1 MSDRL
6 KLQYTAAL
14 ENWTMPILRL
24 SKHKGTFG
32 NTKKRRK
39 TAMIEPLLREIT
51 EKNDE
56 KPRSKLYETYQR
68 NLKMSELKGV
78 SLIKIHDIVQKDSKI
93 TIVQGTGGI
102 GKTSLVDYITYQWAQ
117 NEMFQGKEELQFSFV
132 FRFQCRSLNRYQGRK
147 LTANDLFMEKFNIN
161 ISDVGDKV
169 GKILIILDGFDEYFA
184 YSDVFKF
191 SNKEDSITR
200 IVRDMVS
207 QGTVLFPGH
216 YNLVTGRHHAVDLLQ
231 TREKYTGKAR
241 WVEMLGFSEHAVE
254 KYVDQFSEGNSSLAA
269 YIKSRLTSSVTLQSL
284 ATTPVFLRTLCSML
298 SREGDE
304 LYEFIGASLVKMT
317 DIYSWIVGSFLK
329 FHFAS
334 EDQEFSEIPLS
345 QLLSRRD
352 VRKFLRNISKDAY
365 ELLVANAL
373 EFDCEKLSSV
383 DMSDPV
389 IRNLVNGFVIRSEDE
404 LESKC
409 EFWHVT
415 MHEYFAAY
423 HCVTT
428 KACPTLIL
436 REKNWHK
443 AVQFMAGFISTRRRK
458 AKSINHLLI
467 GKSLQIE
474 DDRINDFLYHE
485 PFLKTSCNRR
495 CKKRFLEI
503 FFESFAIGDIFS
515 THLGPQYWGES
526 ALDVGMLLLW
536 NIFSLSDAVLFSH
549 FGKIMIAN
557 GMGYK
562 LGDVWLWLTN
572 TKPKKNFLID
582 LFEVLPYCH
591 YATIVSVR
599 LEDTIDIG
607 TSNRLLAPFK
617 NGIHNLRFLE
627 LQGCYLSNGTGNLV
641 LNVIPYMAKVNIHFQ
656 NVTVSNAK
664 MLASA
669 SRRSIAASVFRL
681 KEIEF
686 GYCFFENGTD
696 AHLAKILP
704 YVNNVMIFRSESL
717 YSLQL
722 AAEGISNIL
731 VNASVDSE
739 KKLKN
744 LELCDFDRLPSDV
757 MNGLAAGIPYLEN
770 VSLNCV
776 MLTKRFVTQL
786 VESFLDTLKKNG
798 KITLRN
804 FQICCAPLPKQD
816 SPCYK
821 TLEASMT
828 KMMPSINKS
837 RIRHF
842 TTANGTKHFELGGYE
857 DFIADGIAKII
868 PFIPFVEFE
877 TVGLSLDDLKAL
889 STSVLLSAT
898 SKEKK
903 KYFNLQHFRFNLMYP
918 FSLTTKYIYLMTHMA
933 KLQNL
938 TAYLHKELMREV
950 TTPILALTTNF
961 TSLLRKLHYCLLIS
975 KESDALL
982 PVIKSHLTGI
992 AKIVNFHMHL
1002 AQKLQIH
1009 QRKSNE
1015 AASFV
1020 ILFVN
1025 QRVVKTLRKGKLK
1038 KDLEIV
1044 EKISAD
1050 ISSGIKKVK
1059 NDVFEENHNSIWCLT
1074 ELERIERKVAN
1085 CSNLNTR
1092 FNETMKAFEKAQQEE
1107 LKLSLEIEELRASSR
1122 PDKYPALEMLSRRI
1136 ERLRYEMIRLGSEM
1150 KEMIVQWGQG
1160 ESRKEAVQKINS
1172 EFQLIYQQFKMAIDF
1187 LHIKSLQPQSSK
1199 YWQVKSLQEAARL
1212 IPFVKTV
1219 DMTVGIALDGW
1230 CKLLLENIR
1239 KIAMFT
1245 KFKRRFALR
1254 SLNLFIPRKGM
1265 VQDCSK
1271 LILKE
1276 FGVA

>member
-39 TAMIEPLLREIT
+39 TAMIEPLLREII
-51 EKNDE
+51 EKADK
-56 KPRSKLYETYQR
+56 KPCSRLYKTDTR

-102 GKTSLVDYITYQWAQ
+102 GKTSLVDYISYQWAQ

-161 ISDVGDKV
+161 ISYIGDKAE
-169 GKILIILDGFDEYFA
+169 KILIILDGFDEYFA

-216 YNLVTGRHHAVDLLQ
+216 YTLVTGRHHAVDLLQ
-231 TREKYTGKAR
+231 NKEKDTGKAR

-269 YIKSRLTSSVTLQSL
+269 YIKSRITSSATLQSL

-334 EDQEFSEIPLS
+334 EEQEFSEIPLS

-383 DMSDPV
+383 DMSDPD

-436 REKNWHK
+436 QEKNWHK

-467 GKSLQIE
+467 GKSLRME
-474 DDRINDFLYHE
+474 DDRLNDFLYYE
-485 PFLKTSCNRR
+485 PFLETPCFQGF
-495 CKKRFLEI
+495 KKRFLEI
-503 FFESFAIGDIFS
+503 FFESFEIGDIFS
-515 THLGPQYWGES
+515 AHLGPQQWGFDSGMES
-526 ALDVGMLLLW
+526 GKEIRWDIL
-536 NIFSLSDAVLFSH
+536 SLSDAVLFSH

-562 LGDVWLWLTN
+562 LGDFWLFLSN
-572 TKPKKNFLID
+572 IKPKKNVLID
-582 LFEVLPYCH
+582 LFEVLPVCH
-591 YATIVSVR
+591 LATMVSVR
-599 LEDTIDIG
+599 LEDTLDIG

-617 NGIHNLRFLE
+617 KGIHNLRGLE
-627 LQGCYLSNGTGNLV
+627 LTDCYLSNGAGNLV
-641 LNVIPYMAKVNIHFQ
+641 LNAIPYIEKIMIYLQ

-664 MLASA
+664 ILARA
-669 SRRSIAASVFRL
+669 SRRSMAERSSASVFRL

-686 GYCFFENGTD
+686 GLCFFENGTD
-696 AHLAKILP
+696 AYLAEILP
-704 YVNNVMIFRSESL
+704 YVNTVRIFRSESL
-717 YSLQL
+717 YGLQMV
-722 AAEGISNIL
+722 AEGISNIL
-731 VNASVDSE
+731 INASIDSE
-739 KKLKN
+739 SKLKN
-744 LELCDFDRLPSDV
+744 LELCGFDRSPSDV
-757 MNGLAAGIPYLEN
+757 MNGLAAGIPFLEN
-770 VSLNCV
+770 VSLSCV
-776 MLTKRFVTQL
+776 MLTRRFVTQL
-786 VESFLDTLKKNG
+786 VESFLATLTKDGEIK
-798 KITLRN
+798 LRK
-804 FQICCAPLPKQD
+804 FQICCSPLPKQD
-816 SPCYK
+816 SPCYENK
-821 TLEASMT
+821 ETIIT
-828 KMMPSINKS
+828 QMMPGINKS
-837 RIRHF
+837 RLRQF

-877 TVGLSLDDLKAL
+877 TVGLSLNDLKAL
-889 STSVLLSAT
+889 SISVLQSAT

-903 KYFNLQHFRFNLMYP
+903 YFKLEHFRFNSMYP
-918 FSLTTKYIYLMTHMA
+918 FSLTTKYFYLKDHMA
-933 KLQNL
+933 KLLNL
-938 TAYLHKELMREV
+938 TVHFKEE
-950 TTPILALTTNF
+950 LAHELPK
-961 TSLLRKLHYCLLIS
+961 LLVALITKFEPLLGKLHYCLQIS
-975 KESDALL
+975 KEYDALL
-982 PVIKSHLTGI
+982 PAIKSHLTGI
-992 AKIVNFHMHL
+992 AKIVNFYMNL
-1002 AQKLQIH
+1002 AQKLQINS
-1009 QRKSNE
+1009 RKSIE
-1015 AASFV
+1015 AALFN
-1020 ILFVN
+1020 ILFMN
-1025 QRVVKTLRKGKLK
+1025 QKVVYTLRNGKLK

-1044 EKISAD
+1044 ENITVD
-1050 ISSGIKKVK
+1050 ISSGIRQVK
-1059 NDVFEENHNSIWCLT
+1059 NEIFEENNNSIWCLR
-1074 ELERIERKVAN
+1074 ELRRIDRKVAN
-1085 CSNLNTR
+1085 C
-1092 FNETMKAFEKAQQEE
+1092 KKVYEE
-1107 LKLSLEIEELRASSR
+1107 CVKLSLEIEELRASSR
-1122 PDKYPALEMLSRRI
+1122 PGKHPALEMLILRV
-1136 ERLRYEMIRLGSEM
+1136 ERLINEMFRLVSKGKEVQAQQHQLGS
-1150 KEMIVQWGQG
+1150 KV
-1160 ESRKEAVQKINS
+1160 KAVENVIS
-1172 EFQLIYQQFKMAIDF
+1172 EFQLIKRKFKIANGILIIAIQDAAKRTQQ
-1187 LHIKSLQPQSSK
+1187 SLE
-1199 YWQVKSLQEAARL
+1199 YWPRKRLQEAARL

-1219 DMTVGIALDGW
+1219 DMDVTVYTFLPDW
-1230 CKLLLENIR
+1230 CNLLLENVREMTMVKKFR
-1239 KIAMFT
+1239 K
-1245 KFKRRFALR
+1245 RFAIR
-1254 SLNLFIPRKGM
+1254 SLNLFILGGGM
-1265 VQDCSK
+1265 EQDCSK